1 MPAEFEYYQPRT
13 LPEAMNFLEK
23 SAPGMHILAGGT
35 DLMVWVKQ
43 KTIRPRAVLD
53 IKTIKELYGLKV
65 DARGQGHIGPLTT
78 ARELIDWCEDI
89 GKFKNLKTAADR
101 LGSPIIRNR
110 ATIGGNLCTASPA
123 GDLSLALLSY
133 DTRVVIQG
141 PAGQRTLGL
150 QEFFKGPGQMDLAAH
165 EILVEIQVTPPPQQ
179 SGEAFFKLGLR
190 KALQCSVVSI
200 AATVIPA
207 ANEPDR
213 IDHVFVALG
222 AAAPTPMRATRAQAV
237 LAGRKWSPQR
247 AKEAARVAAEECAP
261 ISDIRASKD
270 YRREMISVL
279 TLRVLNRAWQETRQN
294 EN

>member
-1 MPAEFEYYQPRT
+1 MLAEFEYYQPRT
-13 LPEAMNFLEK
+13 LPEALSLLEK
-23 SAPGMHILAGGT
+23 GGPGMHIMAGGT
-35 DLMVWVKQ
+35 DLLVWIKQ
-43 KTIRPRAVLD
+43 KTIRPQAVLD
-53 IKTIKELYGLKV
+53 IKTIKELYELKV

-78 ARELIDWCEDI
+78 ARELIAWCEDI
-89 GKFKNLKTAADR
+89 GKLKNLKSAADC

-133 DTRVVIQG
+133 DTRVLIQG

-150 QEFFKGPGQMDLAAH
+150 QEFFKGPGQIDLAAY
-165 EILVEIQVTPPPQQ
+165 EMLIGIQVTPPPGY

-190 KALQCSVVSI
+190 KALQCSVVSA
-200 AATVIPA
+200 AATVIP
-207 ANEPDR
+207 EDQDSDR

-222 AAAPTPMRATRAQAV
+222 AVAPTPMRAIRAQAV
-237 LAGRKWSPQR
+237 LAGRKWNPER
-247 AKEAARVAAEECAP
+247 AKEAARVAADECAP

-279 TLRVLNRAWQETRQN
+279 TLRALNKAWQETRKN
-294 EN
+294 TN